1 MSKNCTEEL
10 DAFFSF
16 VSKDCKLGDINIKI
30 YESPTS
36 EQIKEYILEWA
47 VKT

>member
-1 MSKNCTEEL
+1 ML
-10 DAFFSF
+10 FFSF
-16 VSKDCKLGDINIKI
+16 VSKDCKLGDISTFKI

-36 EQIKEYILEWA
+36 KQIKEYILEWA